1 MIVIKP
7 NIVNTIKAPCREFD
21 VNLDVTLN
29 FYSEGNRSHDQISV
43 PSATYANGVVTFDL
57 LELVTEGNFYFMV
70 LTQGNKELCKIK
82 AFCTDQ
88 DTNADSYQISKG
100 EFITPTQSNNDFIVL

>member
-1 MIVIKP
+1 MIVLEP
-7 NIVNTIKAPCREFD
+7 NTTNSITFTSREFNVLNEVIVN
-21 VNLDVTLN
+21 L
-29 FYSEGNRSHDQISV
+29 YSEGERSNKQINV
-43 PSATYANGVVTFDL
+43 IATYSNGQITFTLSEL
-57 LELVTEGNFYFMV
+57 LMNNSFYFMV